1 LCNLNCGKFEVL
13 KISLLFYRIIKILAR
28 CSLLF
33 FFRKKIVCGVPLSQL
48 KGPAIIAANHPNSL
62 MDAIV
67 IGCMCKQRVH
77 FTIRSDMFRNRLFK
91 FLLTRLNGIPV
102 YRLSEEKDK
111 MRENFTTIQRCK
123 EILKQKGIIIIFAE
137 GYTLHDWQL
146 KPLKSG
152 ISKIVMH
159 AISDS
164 YLKHKLAVVPV
175 GLTYSD
181 YHHPAKTIIIQS
193 GNSIYPGLLPEQTNE
208 GQWKQAFSA
217 VLFQQLELLIPRMAS
232 EKKEIIDVWQIIL
245 KGLSYC
251 KDCTPI
257 LTLQDAA
264 NKIQQPDFHPPVPII
279 QRQFLCKSKRDLF
292 KSVLLFLLLVIPG
305 TAGLLLNTWY
315 YFPVSRWAYA
325 KTKSSIF
332 YDALLCGLL
341 TVTYPIYI
349 ITVAAILHYTTSY
362 PFWIWTPV
370 LPFTGWCTVQAQA
383 YLLEITNYLRLSVAE
398 KKCLNDIMI

>member
-1 LCNLNCGKFEVL
+1 M
-13 KISLLFYRIIKILAR
+13 FYRIIKILAR

-67 IGCMCKQRVH
+67 IGCMCNQQVH

-111 MRENFTTIQRCK
+111 MRENFTTILRCK
-123 EILKQKGIIIIFAE
+123 EILQQKGIIIIFAE

-146 KPLKSG
+146 KPIKSG
-152 ISKIVMH
+152 ISKIVLH
-159 AISDS
+159 AISDT
-164 YLKHKLAVVPV
+164 YLKDNLAVVPV

-181 YHHPAKTIIIQS
+181 YNHPAKTIIVQT
-193 GNSIYPGLLPEQTNE
+193 GNSIYPGLLPKQTSE
-208 GQWKQAFSA
+208 GQWKQVFNSM
-217 VLFQQLELLIPRMAS
+217 LFQQLDVLIPRLTS
-232 EKKEIIDVWQIIL
+232 EKKEIINVWQIIL
-245 KGLSYC
+245 KGLGSR
-251 KDCTPI
+251 KGCTHI

-264 NKIQQPDFHPPVPII
+264 DKIQQPDFHPPATII
-279 QRQFLCKSKRDLF
+279 QRQFLCKNNADLL
-292 KSVLLFLLLVIPG
+292 KSILLFLVLVIPG
-305 TAGLLLNTWY
+305 IKGLLLNAWY

-325 KTKSSIF
+325 KTKASIF

-349 ITVAAILHYTTSY
+349 TMVAVILYYTTSY
-362 PFWIWTPV
+362 PFWMWIPV
-370 LPFTGWCTVQAQA
+370 LPFTGWCTIQAHA
-383 YLLEITNYLRLSVAE
+383 YMLEITNYLRLSVAD
-398 KKCLNDIMI
+398 KKCMEDIMI